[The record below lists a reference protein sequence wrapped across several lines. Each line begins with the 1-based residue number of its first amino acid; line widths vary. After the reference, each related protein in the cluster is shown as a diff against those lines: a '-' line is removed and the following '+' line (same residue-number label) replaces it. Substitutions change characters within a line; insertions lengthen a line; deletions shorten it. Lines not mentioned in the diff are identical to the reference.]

1 MSDKVEFNA
10 TFSSSD
16 ESFNPGYGSMTVLE
30 PDHYEGEYEVVP
42 KVERQILE
50 TEQKLMTED
59 LLIHGIPF
67 YEVSNDAGGTTVYIG
82 KEI

>member
-1 MSDKVEFNA
+1 MRVDFEFKVLKTEIDLNFGVIQTITDA
-10 TFSSSD
+10 D
-16 ESFNPGYGSMTVLE
+16 P
-30 PDHYEGEYEVVP
+30 YEGEYEVVP